1 VKWFLRDGWEDGE
14 EFDDA
19 RRAAYWKHLD
29 ALRPI
34 LPVAVQDL
42 AFNIYLHDAL
52 VEEWDVSEGSVRAVF
67 RWGDIPTGYRS
78 SALLYEGA
86 SVLELVHD
94 VERWMR
100 DEETE
105 VLSDEIDLTDSDD
118 FEHRILLVPDGEVT
132 IRFRSLTIKT
142 KQVADR
148 YEGLRV
154 VEPRGLFGR
163 LRDGFFRAI
172 AGAREGFRSKP

>member
-1 VKWFLRDGWEDGE
+1 
-14 EFDDA
+14 
-19 RRAAYWKHLD
+19 
-29 ALRPI
+29 

-52 VEEWDVSEGSVRAVF
+52 VEEWDVSEESVRAVF
-67 RWGDIPTGYRS
+67 RWCELQSTSGGYETSGAFRS

-86 SVLELVHD
+86 SVLEPLHD

-105 VLSDEIDLTDSDD
+105 VLDDEIDLTDSDD
-118 FEHRILLVPDGEVT
+118 FEHRILLYPDGEVT

-142 KQVADR
+142 EQAAGR

-154 VEPRGLFGR
+154 IERKGPFRR
-163 LRDGFFRAI
+163 LRDGFFGAI
-172 AGAREGFRSKP
+172 AGAREGFSSEP